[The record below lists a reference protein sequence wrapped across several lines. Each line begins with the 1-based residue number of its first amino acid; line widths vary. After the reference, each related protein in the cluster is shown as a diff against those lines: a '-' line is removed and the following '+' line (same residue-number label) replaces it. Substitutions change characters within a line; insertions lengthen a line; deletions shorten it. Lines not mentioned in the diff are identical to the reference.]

1 MKCKL
6 LVAEDEL
13 IERKVLCRTLQK
25 YLGDLISLYEA
36 KNGREALEIFARE
49 APQVAVLD
57 IEMPGLTGLEVAR
70 KIRETDKNCAILF
83 LTGFDKFDYARQA
96 ISVRAMD
103 YLLKPYN
110 EQELVFAVEDAIRQ
124 VSVPLPAHPAQPP
137 APAEPLRREEDE
149 DMRTAIIRA
158 EISRFIDA
166 HYREDISM
174 QDAAA
179 EMGTKEGF
187 HGYGPEQG
195 YPFLKQAIQGYY
207 AGRGTQLAE
216 DEIFISDGAKS
227 DLANVLG
234 LFDVDNT
241 VLVPDPVYPTYV
253 DDNVTDGRKIIYSRT
268 SQENGFLGMPDENV
282 KADIIYICSPNNP
295 TGAAYTRDQLKV
307 WVDYARKNNA
317 IILYDAAYECFIS
330 DENLARSIFEI
341 EGARECAI
349 EICSF
354 SKIAGFTGTRCG
366 YTVVP
371 KELEREGMN
380 INKLW
385 LRRQTTKFNG
395 VPYVVQRAAAAVFT
409 ESGMAEIQQNL
420 DYYRKNAKVI
430 ADALDECGVWY
441 CGGKNSPYIWLRCPG
456 NMKSWEFFDWLLENC
471 GVVGTPGVGFGEC
484 GEGYFRL
491 TAFGDAEKTK
501 MAAERI
507 KTAIKAL

>member
-1 MKCKL
+1 MKMNHHYGELKASYL
-6 LVAEDEL
+6 FVDIAHKVAA
-13 IERKVLCRTLQK
+13 
-25 YLGDLISLYEA
+25 Y
-36 KNGREALEIFARE
+36 
-49 APQVAVLD
+49 
-57 IEMPGLTGLEVAR
+57 
-70 KIRETDKNCAILF
+70 
-83 LTGFDKFDYARQA
+83 
-96 ISVRAMD
+96 
-103 YLLKPYN
+103 
-110 EQELVFAVEDAIRQ
+110 QE
-124 VSVPLPAHPAQPP
+124 AHP
-137 APAEPLRREEDE
+137 EKE
-149 DMRTAIIRA
+149 IIRLGIGDVTQPLA
-158 EISRFIDA
+158 KCVVTA
-166 HYREDISM
+166 M

-207 AGRGTQLAE
+207 TGRGTRLDE

-253 DDNVTDGRKIIYSRT
+253 DDNVTDGRRIIYGRT

-295 TGAAYTRDQLKV
+295 TGAAYTREQLKE
-307 WVDYARKNNA
+307 WVAYARKNNA
-317 IILYDAAYECFIS
+317 VILYDAAYECFIT
-330 DENLARSIFEI
+330 DEHLARSIFEI

-366 YTVVP
+366 YTIVP

-380 INKLW
+380 LNKLW

-395 VPYVVQRAAAAVFT
+395 VPYIVQRAAAAVFT

-420 DYYRKNAKVI
+420 DYYRQNAKVI
-430 ADALDECGVWY
+430 ADALDACGVWY

-471 GVVGTPGVGFGEC
+471 SVVGTPGVGFGAC

-491 TAFGDAEKTK
+491 TAFGDAEKTRT
-501 MAAERI
+501 AAERI
-507 KTAIKAL
+507 QTAIQAL